1 MTIHA
6 SKGLEWDFV
15 AVCNLVDRGF
25 PSTNAKD
32 GHGWLKESK
41 LPYPLRGDC
50 SSLPVWNFAN
60 PADQKASNAALKQF
74 VEDCKAHQVIEET
87 RLVYVAVTRPKKA
100 LLLTGAAWKPG
111 VANAVDPSS
120 FLLATNEIVP
130 VKGFESTPGF
140 EGAPWA
146 SWVSVEAPPE
156 LGSKLQQWPIEP
168 LSTKSRAL
176 LTRAAADTLLAIESP
191 VKRYEVDDLSHQI
204 DLLIAERDR
213 LRQQSKRVDLPVRV
227 PASRFKDFILKTA
240 EVAEQYRRPMPSEPY
255 AATRTGTLFHNW
267 IEASYANAS
276 IRVPFQE
283 LDDLD
288 LENIEL
294 DVDAED
300 LTEAKLE
307 FLKANFA
314 KSEWVDQN
322 PLAVEIEVQLTHGI
336 NTFICKLDAVFE
348 TKNGV
353 EIVDWKT
360 GKPPK
365 DEAELGE
372 RSMQLALYKL
382 AYSKYSKTKPGAKA
396 IEPSD
401 ISVAFYYVA
410 DNKVIRPESVLN
422 EAEIFEMFDKKVV
435 LLALNKS

>member
-1 MTIHA
+1 MTVHA

-15 AVCNLVDRGF
+15 AVCNLVERSF
-25 PSTNAKD
+25 PSTVARD

-50 SSLPVWNFAN
+50 ASLPVWHYQN
-60 PADQKASNAALKQF
+60 PVDQKASDAAVKSF
-74 VEDCKAHQVIEET
+74 IEDCKSHQILEET

-100 LLLTGAAWKPG
+100 LMLTGAAWKPA
-111 VANAVDPSS
+111 VANAVDPSI
-120 FLLATNEIVP
+120 FLKATHEIVA
-130 VKGFESTPGF
+130 VKGFEPAPGF
-140 EGAPWA
+140 DDEPWQ
-146 SWVSVEAPPE
+146 SWVSAEAPAE
-156 LGSKLQQWPIEP
+156 LGGKLQQWPIDP
-168 LSTKSRAL
+168 LSTKTRTL
-176 LTRAAADTLLAIESP
+176 LTRAATDTLAAIAKPGSVAELD
-191 VKRYEVDDLSHQI
+191 ELNQQI
-204 DLLIAERDR
+204 DLLINERER
-213 LRQQSKRVDLPVRV
+213 LRQQSKTVDLPVRV
-227 PASRFKDFILKTA
+227 PASRFKDFIHKTS
-240 EVAEQYRRPMPSEPY
+240 EVAESYRRPMPSEPY

-267 IEASYANAS
+267 IEASYANTS
-276 IRVPFQE
+276 ISVPFDE

-300 LTEAKLE
+300 LTEAKLD

-314 KSEWVDQN
+314 KSEWVNQT
-322 PLAVEIEVQLTHGI
+322 PVAVEIEVQLTHGI

-348 TKNGV
+348 TETGV

-365 DEAELGE
+365 DEAELEE
-372 RSMQLALYKL
+372 RSMQLALYKM
-382 AYSKYSKTKPGAKA
+382 AYSSYSKTKPGAKA

-410 DNKVIRPESVLN
+410 DNKVIRPASVLN
-422 EAEIFEMFDKKVV
+422 EAEIFEMFDTTVV
-435 LLALNKS
+435 KPALKTL